1 MSLRLIIEDDEGS
14 TTIVPLGKESITI
27 GRQNGNTI
35 QLTEKNVSRR
45 HARLTPD
52 GDAWVIEDLGSYN
65 GVKVNGR
72 PVDARVVLQE
82 GDVVQI
88 GDYHLALT
96 EDVDRRSLNYDRPR
110 AAAANDGAVEPMLA
124 SSSTNLPRL
133 SQAELAALSS
143 GQHPQAVAPPQ
154 MIVDSGQMP
163 MARVPPPYQEEPR
176 RRTGMMV
183 GLGLAVVGVVAI
195 GSFWVVANGGF
206 GGKSEGTQI
215 AKNETRTAD
224 AKGSEPTKA
233 EPAKTSVTPPPTPV
247 TPAPAVVPADAK
259 QDTPADPTGAQEAA
273 PPPEND
279 DGDVEVVDPPVEPPP
294 TTPTKTSQPSTP
306 KKSTP
311 KKSNPTPPPSTPTK
325 PTPPPQ
331 PAVDTDALLKD
342 ASDALFK
349 NPAQAYDLANK
360 ANNAKGS
367 TEAKSIMARAACRM
381 GDESKA
387 RKWIKQLKGD
397 KRDAAIKL
405 CQIKGITI
413 E

>member
-1 MSLRLIIEDDEGS
+1 MVLMSLRLIIEDDEGS

-176 RRTGMMV
+176 RKTGMMV

-206 GGKSEGTQI
+206 GGKTEGTQV

-224 AKGSEPTKA
+224 AKATEPTKA
-233 EPAKTSVTPPPTPV
+233 EPTKASVAPPVEPPP

-259 QDTPADPTGAQEAA
+259 QDVPADPTGTQEAA

-279 DGDVEVVDPPVEPPP
+279 DVEVVEPPVEPPP
-294 TTPTKTSQPSTP
+294 TTPTKSSQPSTP
-306 KKSTP
+306 KKTTP
-311 KKSNPTPPPSTPTK
+311 KKSTPSPPPSTPT
-325 PTPPPQ
+325 TPAA
-331 PAVDTDALLKD
+331 PAVDADALLKE
-342 ASDALFK
+342 ASGLVVK
-349 NPAQAYDLANK
+349 SPGQAYELASK
-360 ANNAKGS
+360 AYNAKKS
-367 TEAKSIMARAACRM
+367 TEAAFLMARAACVM
-381 GDESKA
+381 KDEGKA
-387 RKWIKQLKGD
+387 RKAIGRLKGSKRDDAVKLCQLKG
-397 KRDAAIKL
+397 L
-405 CQIKGITI
+405 NI